1 MFKGGSWKPHFD
13 LDDVWVFNSS
23 ELKNVDLQ
31 INWNSSEDWGDI
43 GFQIADE
50 YGNEIYTGKD
60 PKKAAASIKKLLNES
75 TINESVY
82 PTKKG
87 GPIENSLRSEEIG
100 RLNLK
105 YKGDIIGTLL
115 VWMKPGY
122 IFGDGGSYDENYW
135 EVGAS
140 YTSYP
145 MRDGGRF
152 SDGSTGSGVW
162 GSSGYKSK
170 DDAIKAG
177 KEFMKNIK
185 LG

>member
-1 MFKGGSWKPHFD
+1 MHVKLFED
-13 LDDVWVFNSS
+13 FNK
-23 ELKNVDLQ
+23 EEVEMNKTTD
-31 INWNSSEDWGDI
+31 
-43 GFQIADE
+43 
-50 YGNEIYTGKD
+50 K
-60 PKKAAASIKKLLNES
+60 S

-105 YKGDIIGTLL
+105 HKGDIIGTLL

-122 IFGDGGSYDENYW
+122 IFGSGGGYDENYW

-145 MRDGGRF
+145 MGDGGRF

-177 KEFMKNIK
+177 KEFMKNVK
-185 LG
+185 MS